1 MPAVLLGAA
10 AQARIIAS
18 HDNLEKEA
26 LEKSAKVA
34 IEGITNIRT
43 VAGLG
48 READFVRRYV
58 KTIEETHVQAQKKAH
73 IRGTNFCTGLYES
86 YMSCQVHRYHGSK
99 FQWHLATFPF
109 ILYPYTFF

>member
-1 MPAVLLGAA
+1 MWPKLSFFQMSIFWQVGALFVPAVLLGAA

-73 IRGTNFCTGLYES
+73 IRGINFCTGL
-86 YMSCQVHRYHGSK
+86 
-99 FQWHLATFPF
+99 
-109 ILYPYTFF
+109 

>member
-73 IRGTNFCTGLYES
+73 IRGINFCTGL
-86 YMSCQVHRYHGSK
+86 
-99 FQWHLATFPF
+99 LAS
-109 ILYPYTFF
+109 IIYTVSGLRPSRV

>member
-73 IRGTNFCTGLYES
+73 IRGTNFCTGSLCA
-86 YMSCQVHRYHGSK
+86 SCILLTLSMYQVPRNFRSK
-99 FQWHLATFPF
+99 FHN
-109 ILYPYTFF
+109 

>member
-73 IRGTNFCTGLYES
+73 IRGKAPIMAQGFRNNRPLFLVRSSITIFTP
-86 YMSCQVHRYHGSK
+86 MD
-99 FQWHLATFPF
+99 
-109 ILYPYTFF
+109 